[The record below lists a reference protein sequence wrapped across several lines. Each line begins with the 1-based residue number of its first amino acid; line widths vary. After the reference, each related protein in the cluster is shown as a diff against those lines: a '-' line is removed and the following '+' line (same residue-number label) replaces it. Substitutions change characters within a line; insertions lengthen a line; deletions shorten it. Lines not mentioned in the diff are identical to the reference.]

1 MHILIGKFTDFFLA
15 GGLHYKH
22 QFVQALM
29 PFMWLLQ
36 FASLPH
42 WKSQAPLKAI
52 KASCRPRKVEKAIKM
67 WNRPAEV
74 EKSKNVEIYP
84 KIHQQDSGRA
94 KEEKATIA
102 KSIHSIFPTC
112 SSTRPPVV
120 AGPTCKFCNNKKGH
134 L

>member
-1 MHILIGKFTDFFLA
+1 MHIIIGYFTGWLPDLFLA

-29 PFMWLLQ
+29 PFIWLFQ
-36 FASLPH
+36 FAALPR

-74 EKSKNVEIYP
+74 EKSIKMWKYILN
-84 KIHQQDSGRA
+84 IHQQASGPA
-94 KEEKATIA
+94 K
-102 KSIHSIFPTC
+102 
-112 SSTRPPVV
+112 
-120 AGPTCKFCNNKKGH
+120 
-134 L
+134 